1 MKNII
6 NIIKT
11 LNPFTNQKIDNKI
24 LYVIKI
30 LLSALLV
37 YFISLVIG
45 EVLIIGGSYLFG
57 YNATDKPMPFDI
69 MLLCSYYGYL
79 ITILFVII
87 YTKKINKIELDK
99 IGLNKNVITF
109 FKGMLIGIISLLLIV
124 IPLILCRAIDFSGIN
139 NNINWLLLI
148 LYLFG
153 YLIQSS
159 MEELICRGYLF
170 HRLKN
175 KIPTLFAMII
185 SILFFSIGH
194 LSKLFDEGIILG
206 IIGITNLLLI
216 SMIWTTTT
224 LKDKNI
230 YSAIGFHFIW
240 NFILFNII
248 GLNLSGLEI
257 TNSVFKFNVENTFLT
272 GGSYG
277 IESSIITTIVL
288 SVILLIIKRK
298 VIQITIYIYRSIN

>member
-185 SILFFSIGH
+185 SILFFFNRS
-194 LSKLFDEGIILG
+194 
-206 IIGITNLLLI
+206 
-216 SMIWTTTT
+216 
-224 LKDKNI
+224 
-230 YSAIGFHFIW
+230 FI
-240 NFILFNII
+240 
-248 GLNLSGLEI
+248 
-257 TNSVFKFNVENTFLT
+257 
-272 GGSYG
+272 
-277 IESSIITTIVL
+277 
-288 SVILLIIKRK
+288 
-298 VIQITIYIYRSIN
+298 

>member
-79 ITILFVII
+79 ITILFFII

-99 IGLNKNVITF
+99 IGL
-109 FKGMLIGIISLLLIV
+109 
-124 IPLILCRAIDFSGIN
+124 
-139 NNINWLLLI
+139 
-148 LYLFG
+148 
-153 YLIQSS
+153 
-159 MEELICRGYLF
+159 
-170 HRLKN
+170 
-175 KIPTLFAMII
+175 
-185 SILFFSIGH
+185 
-194 LSKLFDEGIILG
+194 
-206 IIGITNLLLI
+206 
-216 SMIWTTTT
+216 
-224 LKDKNI
+224 
-230 YSAIGFHFIW
+230 
-240 NFILFNII
+240 
-248 GLNLSGLEI
+248 
-257 TNSVFKFNVENTFLT
+257 
-272 GGSYG
+272 
-277 IESSIITTIVL
+277 
-288 SVILLIIKRK
+288 IKM
-298 VIQITIYIYRSIN
+298 